1 MVVLPEAK
9 KKPQLSSLQK
19 RERLQRAMERWKLS
33 QRIWSTVI
41 FSDESMFQVSPGDTG
56 RRIIR
61 TKEEAFHLDCLE
73 RSVKDAAS
81 LMVWGFIGRAGT
93 GQLHFIH
100 GNVNAVKY
108 QDILRMRLL
117 PSIDTLRPIQHVIV

>member
-41 FSDESMFQVSPGDTG
+41 FSDESTFQVSPGDTG

-61 TKEEAFHLDCLE
+61 TKEEAFHLDCLT
-73 RSVKDAAS
+73 RSVKHAAS
-81 LMVWGFIGRAGT
+81 LMVWGFIGRAGMDNCISST
-93 GQLHFIH
+93 G
-100 GNVNAVKY
+100 
-108 QDILRMRLL
+108 
-117 PSIDTLRPIQHVIV
+117 T